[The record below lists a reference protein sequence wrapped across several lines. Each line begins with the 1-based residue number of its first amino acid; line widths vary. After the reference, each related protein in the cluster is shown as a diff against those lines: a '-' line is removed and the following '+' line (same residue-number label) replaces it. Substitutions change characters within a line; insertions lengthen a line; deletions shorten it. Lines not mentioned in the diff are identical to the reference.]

1 MELTDLQRQ
10 FPKTKRG
17 VLLTGEIPMS
27 FVNAHLAEIKEIVRK
42 EQLRRFYRGP
52 RPFFQ
57 ASDTHK
63 EDARGMVLARR

>member
-10 FPKTKRG
+10 FPKTKQG
-17 VLLTGEIPMS
+17 ALLTGVIPMS
-27 FVNAHLAEIKEIVRK
+27 FVDAHLAEIKEIVRK

-52 RPFFQ
+52 RPFYK

-63 EDARGMVLARR
+63 DDAHGMVLARR